1 MTAPTPASTP
11 TSSTHTY
18 QSVKKVDPISVAKY
32 LAGAYALIALVA
44 GLFFTVAG
52 LVALA
57 TGDWEP
63 LVTGLVVILFGTAL
77 YAGFGFLVGLVGGWI
92 YNLVA
97 RRTGGIRI
105 VLE

>member
-1 MTAPTPASTP
+1 MTTPTPASTP
-11 TSSTHTY
+11 TSDTHTY
-18 QSVKKVDPISVAKY
+18 QAIRRVDPVSVAKY
-32 LAGAYALIALVA
+32 LAGAYALMAMVA

-63 LVTGLVVILFGTAL
+63 LVAGLVIILFGTAL
-77 YAGFGFLVGLVGGWI
+77 YAGFGFVVGLVAGWI

>member
-1 MTAPTPASTP
+1 MTTTSSPN
-11 TSSTHTY
+11 SSTHTY
-18 QSVKKVDPISVAKY
+18 QAIKRVDPVSVGKY
-32 LAGAYALIALVA
+32 LAGAYALIAIVA

-63 LVTGLVVILFGTAL
+63 LVTGLVIILFGTAL
-77 YAGFGFLVGLVGGWI
+77 YAGFGFVVGLVGGWI